1 MISEQRPDLLLRRQ
15 DSNLDH
21 RNQNSILILVDLH
34 EDQVDGVT
42 VFGMSRS

>member
-21 RNQNSILILVDLH
+21 RNQNSAPATADMPPLLLSA
-34 EDQVDGVT
+34 E
-42 VFGMSRS
+42 